1 MRRAEG
7 AEAGPTEPHLRAI
20 PALDGVRAV
29 AVTAVVIHHV
39 EAFLTGSPSLLFHDG
54 PLQGGFLGVDV
65 FFVLSGLLIT
75 SLLVRE
81 HAARR
86 TIGIGRFLW
95 HRILRLVP
103 ALWVMLGVHVVYA
116 KATDLSM
123 TTEWHSVR
131 AGLVY
136 LSNWAWHWDGLD
148 TAVGLGHLWS
158 LSIEFQFY
166 LVWPFVVLAALRLD
180 RSGRLLAGVAA
191 AGVVAVLVRR
201 WVLIDQGTGDF
212 LIYQRTD
219 TRADSLLVGALL
231 AVVWWRRPRWLEP
244 LRWAA
249 WPATALVLLALVV
262 VGFDDRW
269 LFTFGF
275 TLIALAIAVV
285 LGGVLATGWPGER
298 FLALAPWCSW
308 AGSPTAC
315 TSGTSRSSMRCAA
328 TAPTGAPRRASRSA
342 SVPPRWPPRARGSS
356 SSGPCASC
364 ATCDG
369 PGSSSPPGRAP
380 DDGAGRSPPPAR
392 PGVAVPAGSAAL
404 RWRPWPPRGPRP
416 AARSC
421 SGSGWNKTG
430 TRSLHEAL
438 EVLGYAPLHWG
449 GPASRLAVERAEA
462 EGVPLLSHL
471 RATTPSPTSWPSRS
485 ASTWWTRKYPGNR
498 FVLTTRSLE
507 GWLASRRRHV
517 ERNRAEAAAGRY
529 HGDFLEID
537 EDAWRAERAEHHAR
551 VRAHF
556 ASRPEALLELDVEVD
571 GHRGWDL
578 LCPFLGLA
586 VPDRPFPW
594 EGRDPEA

>member
-86 TIGIGRFLW
+86 TIRIGRFLW

-285 LGGVLATGWPGER
+285 LGGVLSTGWPGER
-298 FLALAPWCSW
+298 FLALAPLVLLGRVSYGVYLWHVPIFDAVRRYGTDW
-308 AGSPTAC
+308 GTPARIAVGLGATAVATAGSWFLVERPVRQLRDLRRA
-315 TSGTSRSSMRCAA
+315 GGRSSR
-328 TAPTGAPRRASRSA
+328 
-342 SVPPRWPPRARGSS
+342 
-356 SSGPCASC
+356 
-364 ATCDG
+364 
-369 PGSSSPPGRAP
+369 PGRAP
-380 DDGAGRSPPPAR
+380 DDGAP
-392 PGVAVPAGSAAL
+392 
-404 RWRPWPPRGPRP
+404 
-416 AARSC
+416 
-421 SGSGWNKTG
+421 
-430 TRSLHEAL
+430 
-438 EVLGYAPLHWG
+438 
-449 GPASRLAVERAEA
+449 VERR
-462 EGVPLLSHL
+462 PL
-471 RATTPSPTSWPSRS
+471 RAP
-485 ASTWWTRKYPGNR
+485 A
-498 FVLTTRSLE
+498 
-507 GWLASRRRHV
+507 
-517 ERNRAEAAAGRY
+517 
-529 HGDFLEID
+529 
-537 EDAWRAERAEHHAR
+537 
-551 VRAHF
+551 
-556 ASRPEALLELDVEVD
+556 
-571 GHRGWDL
+571 
-578 LCPFLGLA
+578 
-586 VPDRPFPW
+586 
-594 EGRDPEA
+594 